1 MIIVK
6 RIIGQQILFS
16 YKMCWYIPINM
27 RENHL
32 MKRRSLLKICSRR
45 LLAKLCL
52 PKESHP
58 PKVALCINPA
68 PLAKRQLLYWLR
80 PRAKGSIIPENL
92 LQLHPNRTSRYG
104 TTFLALS
111 PLPHQNFSIQSHEWC
126 RPSWGEMLIIPPF
139 RSFGFGIGRK

>member
-1 MIIVK
+1 MDNRYYLAIKCADIFLLTWGK
-6 RIIGQQILFS
+6 IT
-16 YKMCWYIPINM
+16 WW
-27 RENHL
+27 REEG
-32 MKRRSLLKICSRR
+32 SLLKICSRR

-111 PLPHQNFSIQSHEWC
+111 PLPHQNFSLQSHEWC